1 MLHQLPDMPR
11 KGHFMSDTDTTKE
24 SNMSTDHK
32 DEATFTLE
40 QVEPLAHESPDS
52 TRIALAQVHA
62 TLAVA
67 EQQRIASLIAIW
79 QVLETSSLI
88 AESVDGALFNFVGGG
103 RAWKPEIA
111 TALGLTVTS

>member
-1 MLHQLPDMPR
+1 MTTQP
-11 KGHFMSDTDTTKE
+11 TTKE
-24 SNMSTDHK
+24 STMSTDHK

-40 QVEPLAHESPDS
+40 QVEPLAHEAPDS
-52 TRIALAQVHA
+52 TRLALAQVHA

-67 EQQRIASLIAIW
+67 EQQRIANLIAIW

-103 RAWKPEIA
+103 PAWKPEIA
-111 TALGLTVTS
+111 TALGLGATP